1 MEYTVGRIAT
11 LIGARMVGD
20 GSRVVRYL
28 LTDSRSL
35 SFPELTLFFG
45 IVTSKGRGDSY
56 VEALYQRGVRAFVV
70 EASWQGN
77 TAAMADATFLV
88 VENTLVALQRLAECH
103 RDEFSIPIVGITG
116 SNGKTM
122 VKEWLSEVVAAGRKA
137 VCRSPR
143 SYNSQIGVPLSLW
156 LLDDRSEVGIF
167 EAGIS
172 ERGEMEALARI
183 IRPTIG
189 VLTCIGDAHS
199 DGFASIDEKT
209 REKCRLFADAEV
221 VIYDG
226 DDEIA
231 CRHVPQCERLFWSA
245 KEASA
250 PLFIADIQREDSST
264 TITYTYRGAPGRYTI
279 PFTDEASVKC
289 SFAVAAVALWL
300 GCDLSA
306 MGSLE
311 PVAMRMEVKQG
322 VRGCTLINDSYNSD
336 IHSLDIALDF
346 MGRRGGSRRTLIL
359 SDIRHSAMP
368 KEHLYSEVVALA
380 VSRGVSK
387 VIGVGQ
393 DVCAARA
400 VIRAPEGCQTHFFT
414 TTQALIASGILDT
427 LRCET
432 VLLKG
437 ARAFHFEAVENILE
451 QRVHETILEVNLNA
465 IIANLNRH
473 RAMMGARVRMCCMVK
488 ADAYGAGAVEVA
500 RTLEEHH
507 VDYLAVAVA
516 DEGVTLRQAG
526 ITTPIMVMNPEMNAL
541 KTIFEYNLEPEV
553 YSFRILEAL
562 IRTARREGRHT
573 PLPVHIKVD
582 TGMHRLGFDPKEM
595 DALVAMLSAQREV
608 IPRSVF
614 SHFVGSDSEAFD
626 AFSARQ
632 YEFFTSAA
640 NKLQAAF
647 SHHIIRHMANSAAIS
662 HFPDRQMDMCR
673 LGIGLYLG
681 ASTLRT
687 TILQLRRVPAVDTVG
702 YSRRGV
708 LSRDS
713 VIAALPVGYAD
724 GIDRHLGCGRGYCI
738 VAGKRAPYVG
748 NICMDVALIDVTG
761 IDCHEG
767 DSVEIFGDA
776 LPVTVLSDTLGTIP
790 YEVLTSVSN
799 RIGRVYVYS

>member
-1 MEYTVGRIAT
+1 
-11 LIGARMVGD
+11 MVGD
-20 GSRVVRYL
+20 GSQAVRYL

-35 SFPELTLFFG
+35 SFPEMTLFFG
-45 IVTSKGRGDSY
+45 IITEKGRGDRY

-70 EASWQGN
+70 ASSWQPVGGLE
-77 TAAMADATFLV
+77 AMGDATFLV
-88 VENTLVALQRLAECH
+88 VENTLVALQRLAERH
-103 RDEFSIPIVGITG
+103 RDEFSIPIIGITG

-122 VKEWLSEVVAAGRKA
+122 VKEWLGEVIAASGRA

-156 LLDDRSEVGIF
+156 LIDESSEVGLF

-183 IRPTIG
+183 IHPTIG
-189 VLTCIGDAHS
+189 VLTCLGDAHS
-199 DGFASIDEKT
+199 DGFSSIEEKAQ
-209 REKCRLFADAEV
+209 EKCRLFADAEV
-221 VIYDG
+221 VVYDG
-226 DDEIA
+226 DDEIT
-231 CRHVPQCERLFWSA
+231 CRYVPQCERLFWSTKDSA
-245 KEASA
+245 A
-250 PLFIADIQREDSST
+250 PLFIAAIEKTADST
-264 TITYTYRGAPGRYTI
+264 TIAYTYHGAAGRYTI

-289 SFAVAAVALWL
+289 SFVVAAVALRM
-300 GCDLSA
+300 GCDLA
-306 MGSLE
+306 PMESLE
-311 PVAMRMEVKQG
+311 SVAMRMEVKQG

-346 MGRRGGSRRTLIL
+346 MSRRGEGRRTLIL
-359 SDIRHSAMP
+359 SDIRHSSIP
-368 KEHLYSEVVALA
+368 REQLYRDVATLVV
-380 VSRGVSK
+380 RWGVSK
-387 VIGVGQ
+387 LIGVGQ
-393 DVCAARA
+393 DICSVSAIISEQQGFQA
-400 VIRAPEGCQTHFFT
+400 HFFA
-414 TTQALIASGILDT
+414 TTQELLASGIIDT
-427 LRCET
+427 LRGET

-465 IIANLNRH
+465 IIDNLNHH
-473 RAMMGARVRMCCMVK
+473 RAMMGSGTKICCMVK

-526 ITTPIMVMNPEMNAL
+526 ITTPIMVMNPELNAL

-553 YSFRILEAL
+553 YSFRLLEAL
-562 IRTARREGRHT
+562 VRTARREGRHT

-582 TGMHRLGFDPKEM
+582 TGMHRLGFDPRDM
-595 DALVAMLSAQREV
+595 DALVEKLLTQREV

-614 SHFVGSDSEAFD
+614 SHFVGSDSEALD
-626 AFSARQ
+626 AFSAHQ
-632 YEFFTSAA
+632 YELFTAAA

-687 TILQLRRVPAVDTVG
+687 TILQIRHVPATETVG

-708 LSRDS
+708 LARDS

-738 VAGKRAPYVG
+738 VAGKKAPYVG
-748 NICMDVALIDVTG
+748 NICMDVALVDVTG

-767 DSVEIFGDA
+767 DSVEIFGDN

-799 RIGRVYVYS
+799 RVGRVYVYS